1 MPSTMPVSDNFS
13 TLFELLPIGAYRSDP
28 SGVQVRAN
36 RAMVML
42 FGFSSEAQ
50 MLATATS
57 RSEGWYAQPGR
68 RDEFRDS
75 LLAQGTLREFVSEM
89 RRPNGETF
97 WISEN
102 AHVVRDG
109 DGKVLYHEGT
119 IEDITARVLAE
130 RSAASATELLRERTD
145 ALQITLDN
153 AGRGIARIDAKGVV
167 VLYNRRFLELLDLPD
182 VLLAARP
189 TMAEVIHFQEQ
200 RGDFGEHLELLNVE
214 PMASV
219 DRRALDAA
227 GRFASGSYLRRTH
240 SGLVIEVATQT
251 LPGGGMVRTYSD
263 VTAYFN
269 AQKELAEK
277 TRTLQI
283 TLDSM
288 IQGIATIDGTGRVVT
303 SNRRHQQL
311 LNLPEG
317 LMAKQPTME
326 ELVRFQIDRGDFGE
340 NFQFVDAVARGYVAV
355 GDKVEAIKGPETYLR
370 KTPDGKTLEVR
381 TRPLP
386 DGGVVRT
393 FTDMTDYVHAQEA
406 LAQKEAELSALV
418 SNIPDRIW
426 LKDPNGV
433 YRLSNPAHW
442 RAYGLSEQ
450 DIVGKTAHDLFG
462 DEVGDHQ
469 RTTDL
474 QAMAQQG
481 PLFYEDQL
489 ASRVTGKVEHVELVK
504 VAMRDETGR
513 VTGLLGIARDITARK
528 EAQAMLVAAKEAAE
542 AGERAKAEFLANMS
556 HEIRTPMNAVIGMS
570 DLLLDTPLTA
580 TQREFAE
587 TIRTSGDAL
596 LVLINDILDFS
607 KIESGNLTLE
617 HVPVNLAEC
626 VESALDLTSSPAVAK
641 GLDLLYWIE
650 DDVPRAIFGDMTR
663 LRQVFI
669 NLINNAVKFTQRGEV
684 VVMLSRRH
692 AGDGAPLLH
701 GSVRDTGIGIPADR
715 LGRLFQV
722 FSQVDASTTRQYGG
736 TGLGLAICRRLL
748 TLMGGRIWVESVP
761 GEGSTFQFEIPMQ
774 TVPSGP
780 SAWVNKKAVSLAGK
794 RILLVDDNA
803 TNRHILTLQTAR
815 WGMLPRAAS
824 SGQQA
829 LAWLDAG
836 EAFDAAVLDVQ
847 MPGMDGY
854 LLTAQL
860 RRRFSAVQ
868 LPVLVLTSL
877 GDDGGQ
883 LAGLGVAQTL
893 TKPTKAQV
901 LFDAVSGLFE
911 RPAAAAALPPAP
923 SAGAA
928 AKAPRLAEQVPL
940 RVLLAEDNEVNQRV
954 ASLILGGLGYDIQVV
969 VNGLLALDAVD
980 AAAQAGQPY
989 DLVLMDVQMPEL
1001 DGLEATRRLC
1011 ARYPVAIRPWIVAM
1025 TANAMEGDRD
1035 DCLAAG
1041 MDDYLSKPIRAAAIT
1056 DALRRAGAGLVQR
1069 RQIT

>member
-1 MPSTMPVSDNFS
+1 MPVSDNFS

-57 RSEGWYAQPGR
+57 QAHGWYVQPGR
-68 RDEFRDS
+68 RAEFRDR
-75 LLAQGTLREFVSEM
+75 LLAHGTLREFVSEM
-89 RRPNGETF
+89 RRPNGEVF

-102 AHVVRDG
+102 AHVVRDAQG
-109 DGKVLYHEGT
+109 NVLYHEGT

-130 RSAASATELLRERTD
+130 RSAASASVLLRDRTD

-153 AGRGIARIDAKGVV
+153 AGRGIARIDASGTV

-182 VLLAARP
+182 ALLAARP

-240 SGLVIEVATQT
+240 GGLVIEVATQT

-288 IQGIATIDGTGRVVT
+288 IQGIATIDATGRVVT

-418 SNIPDRIW
+418 NNIPDRIW

-450 DIVGKTAHDLFG
+450 DIVGRTAHDLFD

-474 QAMAQQG
+474 QAMAQQE

-489 ASRVTGKVEHVELVK
+489 TSRVTGKVQHVELVK
-504 VAMRDETGR
+504 VAMRDDTGR

-528 EAQAMLVAAKEAAE
+528 EAQAMLIAAKEAAE

-617 HVPVNLAEC
+617 HVPVNLTEC
-626 VESALDLTSSPAVAK
+626 VESALDLTSGPAVAK

-684 VVMLSRRH
+684 VVMLTRRN
-692 AGDGAPLLH
+692 APDGAPLLH

-736 TGLGLAICRRLL
+736 TGLGLAICRRLV

-836 EAFDAAVLDVQ
+836 EVFDAAVLDVQ

-854 LLTAQL
+854 MLTAQL
-860 RRRFSAVQ
+860 RRRFSAAQ

-911 RPAAAAALPPAP
+911 RPAAAAAQPAAP
-923 SAGAA
+923 SAAA
-928 AKAPRLAEQVPL
+928 AARTPRLAEQVPL

-969 VNGLLALDAVD
+969 VNGQLALDAVD

-1011 ARYPVAIRPWIVAM
+1011 ARYPVALRPWIVAM

-1069 RQIT
+1069 RQDS

>member
-1 MPSTMPVSDNFS
+1 MSGHDDFS
-13 TLFELLPIGAYRSDP
+13 TLFELLPIGAYRTNAQ
-28 SGVQVRAN
+28 GHQVRAN
-36 RAMVML
+36 RAMVRL
-42 FGFSSEAQ
+42 FGFDDEAT
-50 MLATATS
+50 MLAHVNAAE
-57 RSEGWYAQPGR
+57 RDWYVLPGR
-68 RDEFRDS
+68 RARFRA
-75 LLAQGTLREFVSEM
+75 LLEANGAAREFESEM
-89 RRPNGETF
+89 YRRGSGERI

-102 AHVVRDG
+102 AHLVRAADG
-109 DGKVLYHEGT
+109 SVLYYEGT
-119 IEDITARVLAE
+119 VEDITERKRSDEALQVTLAHIDQGIIRLDTDGRVVFFNQRVL
-130 RSAASATELLRERTD
+130 S
-145 ALQITLDN
+145 
-153 AGRGIARIDAKGVV
+153 
-167 VLYNRRFLELLDLPD
+167 LLDLPES
-182 VLLAARP
+182 LLVTRP
-189 TMAEVIHFQEQ
+189 TTQELTRWQ
-200 RGDFGEHLELLNVE
+200 YERGDFGDAMRLLETPDARKSVNQLLE
-214 PMASV
+214 GSGK
-219 DRRALDAA
+219 LQA
-227 GRFASGSYLRRTH
+227 GRYERRTLD
-240 SGLVIEVATQT
+240 GRMLEVKTVL
-251 LPGGGMVRTYSD
+251 LPDGGAVRTYSD
-263 VTAYFN
+263 VTDYHS
-269 AQKELAEK
+269 AQQQLAEK
-277 TRTLQI
+277 TRTLEI

-288 IQGIATIDGTGRVVT
+288 SQGIATINAQGRTVT
-303 SNRRHQQL
+303 SNRRHREL
-311 LNLPEG
+311 LNLPDE
-317 LMAKQPTME
+317 LMARQPTMD
-326 ELVRFQIDRGDFGE
+326 ELVRFQIDRGDFGD
-340 NFQFVDAVARGYVAV
+340 NFQFVDALARGYVAV
-355 GDKVEAIKGPETYLR
+355 GDKVPAIQGPETYMR
-370 KTPDGKTLEVR
+370 RTREGRTLEVR

-386 DGGVVRT
+386 EGGVVRT
-393 FTDMTDYVHAQEA
+393 FTDMTDYVRAQEA
-406 LAQKEAELSALV
+406 LAQKEVELTAV
-418 SNIPDRIW
+418 VNHIPDRIW
-426 LKDPNGV
+426 LKDAAGV

-442 RAYGLSEQ
+442 RAYGMKEQ
-450 DIVGKTAHDLFG
+450 DILGRTADELFG
-462 DEVGDHQ
+462 DEVGAHQ
-469 RTTDL
+469 RRTDQ

-489 ASRVTGKVEHVELVK
+489 VSRVTGKVQHVELVK
-504 VAMRDETGR
+504 VAIRDEAGQ

-528 EAQAMLVAAKEAAE
+528 EAQSMLIAAKEAAE

-617 HVPVNLAEC
+617 HVPVNLTEC
-626 VESALDLTSSPAVAK
+626 VESALDLTSGPAVAK

-692 AGDGAPLLH
+692 TVDGAPLLH

-715 LGRLFQV
+715 LDRLFQV

-736 TGLGLAICRRLL
+736 TGLGLAICRRLI
-748 TLMGGRIWVESVP
+748 TLMGGRIWVESTA

-780 SAWVNKKAVSLAGK
+780 SPWINRKAVSLSGK

-829 LAWLDAG
+829 LAWLDSG

-854 LLTAQL
+854 TLAAEL
-860 RRRFSAVQ
+860 RKRFSAAQ
-868 LPVLVLTSL
+868 LPLLVLTSL

-911 RPAAAAALPPAP
+911 RPAAAVVQ
-923 SAGAA
+923 AGMTDTGTAR
-928 AKAPRLAEQVPL
+928 APRLADQLPL

-954 ASLILGGLGYDIQVV
+954 ASLILGGLGFDIRVV
-969 VNGLLALDAVD
+969 VNGLQALDAVE
-980 AAAQAGQPY
+980 AALQAGEPF
-989 DLVLMDVQMPEL
+989 DVVLMDVQMPEL

-1011 ARYPVAIRPWIVAM
+1011 ERHPVGRRPWVVAM

-1041 MDDYLSKPIRAAAIT
+1041 MDDYLSKPIRAAAVS
-1056 DALRRAGAGLVQR
+1056 DALRRAGAGLAAR
-1069 RQIT
+1069 R

>member
-1 MPSTMPVSDNFS
+1 MPVSDNFS

-36 RAMVML
+36 RAMVAL
-42 FGFSSEAQ
+42 FGFDSEAQ
-50 MLATATS
+50 MLATTTS
-57 RSEGWYAQPGR
+57 RERGWYVQPGR
-68 RDEFRDS
+68 RAEFRER
-75 LLAQGTLREFVSEM
+75 LLAQGTLRDFVSEM
-89 RRPNGETF
+89 RRPTGETF

-102 AHVVRDG
+102 AHVVRDAQG
-109 DGKVLYHEGT
+109 TVLYHEGT
-119 IEDITARVLAE
+119 IEDITARIQAE
-130 RSAASATELLRERTD
+130 QSAAAASELLRERTD

-153 AGRGIARIDAKGVV
+153 AGRGIARIDATGTV

-182 VLLAARP
+182 ALLAARP

-214 PMASV
+214 PLASV

-227 GRFASGSYLRRTH
+227 GKFASGSYLRRTH
-240 SGLVIEVATQT
+240 AGLVIEVATQT
-251 LPGGGMVRTYSD
+251 LPDGGMVRTYSD

-269 AQKELAEK
+269 AQRELAEK

-418 SNIPDRIW
+418 NNIPDRIW

-442 RAYGLSEQ
+442 RAYGLTAQ

-469 RTTDL
+469 RATDQ

-489 ASRVTGKVEHVELVK
+489 VSRVTGKVQHVELVK
-504 VAMRDETGR
+504 VAMRDESGQ

-528 EAQAMLVAAKEAAE
+528 EAQAMLIAAKEAAE

-617 HVPVNLAEC
+617 HVPVNLTEC
-626 VESALDLTSSPAVAK
+626 VESALDLTSGPAVAK

-650 DDVPRAIFGDMTR
+650 DDVPRAIFGDLTR

-684 VVMLSRRH
+684 VVMLSRRN
-692 AGDGAPLLH
+692 APDGAALLH

-736 TGLGLAICRRLL
+736 TGLGLAICRRLV
-748 TLMGGRIWVESVP
+748 TLMGGRIWVESTP

-780 SAWVNKKAVSLAGK
+780 SAWVNKKVVSLAGK

-815 WGMLPRAAS
+815 WGMVPRAAS

-836 EAFDAAVLDVQ
+836 EVFDAAVLDVQ

-854 LLTAQL
+854 TLTAEL
-860 RRRFSAVQ
+860 RKRFSAAQ

-901 LFDAVSGLFE
+901 LFEAVSGLFE
-911 RPAAAAALPPAP
+911 RAAAAAAQPPALPAAAAARP
-923 SAGAA
+923 
-928 AKAPRLAEQVPL
+928 PRLAEQVPL

-954 ASLILGGLGYDIQVV
+954 ASLILGGLGYDIKVV

-980 AAAQAGQPY
+980 AATQAGEPF

-1011 ARYPVAIRPWIVAM
+1011 ERYPVALRPWIVAM

-1035 DCLAAG
+1035 DCLASG

-1056 DALRRAGAGLVQR
+1056 EALRRAGAGLAQR
-1069 RQIT
+1069 RRAN

>member
-1 MPSTMPVSDNFS
+1 MAANMSGHDDFS
-13 TLFELLPIGAYRSDP
+13 TLFELLPVGAYRTNAQ
-28 SGVQVRAN
+28 GQQVRAN
-36 RAMVML
+36 RAMVRL
-42 FGFSSEAQ
+42 FGYEDEAT
-50 MLATATS
+50 MLAEVNAAE
-57 RSEGWYAQPGR
+57 RDWYVLAGR
-68 RDEFRDS
+68 RAEFRAR
-75 LLAQGTLREFVSEM
+75 LEAHGTVREFVSEM
-89 RRPNGETF
+89 WRRGSDERM

-102 AHVVRDG
+102 AHLVRAPDG
-109 DGKVLYHEGT
+109 GVLYYEGT
-119 IEDITARVLAE
+119 VEDITERKRAEEALQVTLSHIDQGIIRLDADGRVVFYNQRVL
-130 RSAASATELLRERTD
+130 S
-145 ALQITLDN
+145 
-153 AGRGIARIDAKGVV
+153 
-167 VLYNRRFLELLDLPD
+167 LLDLPEP
-182 VLLAARP
+182 LLAARP
-189 TMAEVIHFQEQ
+189 TAQELTRWQ
-200 RGDFGEHLELLNVE
+200 YERGDFGANMELL
-214 PMASV
+214 
-219 DRRALDAA
+219 DRGNSRESIDRLLQVNDLIHN
-227 GRFASGSYLRRTH
+227 GRYERRTRD
-240 SGLVIEVATQT
+240 GRMMEVKTVR
-251 LPGGGMVRTYSD
+251 LPDGGAVRTYSD
-263 VTAYFN
+263 VTDYFN
-269 AQKELAEK
+269 AQQALAEK
-277 TRTLQI
+277 SQTLQI

-288 IQGIATIDGTGRVVT
+288 SQGIATIDARGRTVT
-303 SNRRHQQL
+303 SNRRHQEL
-311 LNLPEG
+311 LNLPES
-317 LMAKQPTME
+317 LMATQPTME
-326 ELVRFQIDRGDFGE
+326 QLVRFQIDRGDFGDD
-340 NFQFVDAVARGYVAV
+340 FQFVDAVARGYVSV
-355 GDKVEAIKGPETYLR
+355 GDKVPAIQGPETYMR
-370 KTPDGKTLEVR
+370 KTRDGKTLEVR

-386 DGGVVRT
+386 EGGVVRT
-393 FTDMTDYVHAQEA
+393 FTDMTDYVRAQEA
-406 LAQKEAELSALV
+406 LARKEAELSAVV

-426 LKDPNGV
+426 LKDPDGV

-442 RAYGLSEQ
+442 RAFGLTEQ
-450 DIVGKTAHDLFG
+450 EIVGKTAHELFG
-462 DEVGDHQ
+462 DEMGEHQ
-469 RTTDL
+469 RRTDQ
-474 QAMAQQG
+474 QAMAQQE
-481 PLFYEDQL
+481 PLFYEDRVV
-489 ASRVTGKVEHVELVK
+489 SRVTGRMEHVELVK
-504 VAMRDETGR
+504 VALRDESGQ

-528 EAQAMLVAAKEAAE
+528 EAQAMLIAAKEAAE

-626 VESALDLTSSPAVAK
+626 VESALDLTSGPAVAK

-650 DDVPRAIFGDMTR
+650 DDVPRAIYGDMTR

-684 VVMLSRRH
+684 VVMLSRRN
-692 AGDGAPLLH
+692 AADGAALLH

-736 TGLGLAICRRLL
+736 TGLGLAICRRLV
-748 TLMGGRIWVESVP
+748 TLMGGRIWVESTP

-780 SAWVNKKAVSLAGK
+780 SAWINRKAVSLSGK

-824 SGQQA
+824 SGPQA

-836 EAFDAAVLDVQ
+836 EVFDAAVLDVQ

-854 LLTAQL
+854 MLAAQL
-860 RRRFSAVQ
+860 RRRFSAAQ
-868 LPVLVLTSL
+868 LPLLVLTSL

-901 LFDAVSGLFE
+901 LFEAVSGLFE
-911 RPAAAAALPPAP
+911 RPAAALTAP
-923 SAGAA
+923 AA
-928 AKAPRLAEQVPL
+928 APGEAAPKTTRLADEVPL

-954 ASLILGGLGYDIQVV
+954 ASLILGGLGYDIRVV
-969 VNGLLALDAVD
+969 ANGLLALDAVD
-980 AAAQAGQPY
+980 VAVQAGEPF

-1011 ARYPVAIRPWIVAM
+1011 ERYPLAQRPWIVAM

-1041 MDDYLSKPIRAAAIT
+1041 MDDYLSKPIRAAAVS
-1056 DALRRAGAGLVQR
+1056 DALRRAGAGLAAR
-1069 RQIT
+1069 R

>member
-42 FGFSSEAQ
+42 FGFSSEAE

-68 RDEFRDS
+68 RDEFRDR
-75 LLAQGTLREFVSEM
+75 LLAQGTLRDFVSEM
-89 RRPNGETF
+89 RRPSGETF

-153 AGRGIARIDAKGVV
+153 AGRGIARIDARGVV

-240 SGLVIEVATQT
+240 GGLVIEVATQT

-288 IQGIATIDGTGRVVT
+288 IQGIATIDATGRVVT

-393 FTDMTDYVHAQEA
+393 FTDMTDYVRAQEA

-450 DIVGKTAHDLFG
+450 DIVGKTAHDLFD

-469 RTTDL
+469 RITDL
-474 QAMAQQG
+474 QAMAQQE

-489 ASRVTGKVEHVELVK
+489 TSRVTGQVQHVELVK

-528 EAQAMLVAAKEAAE
+528 EAQAMLIAAKEAAE

-617 HVPVNLAEC
+617 HVPVNLTEC

-650 DDVPRAIFGDMTR
+650 DDVPRAIYGDMTR

-854 LLTAQL
+854 MLTAQL

-980 AAAQAGQPY
+980 AATQAGQPY

-1011 ARYPVAIRPWIVAM
+1011 ARYPVALRPWIVAM

-1056 DALRRAGAGLVQR
+1056 EALRRAGAGLVQR